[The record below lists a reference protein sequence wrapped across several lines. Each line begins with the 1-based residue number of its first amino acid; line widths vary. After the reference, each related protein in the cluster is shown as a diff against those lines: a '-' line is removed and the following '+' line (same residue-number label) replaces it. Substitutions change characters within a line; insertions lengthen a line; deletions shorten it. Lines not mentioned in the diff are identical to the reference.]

1 MDRSLQ
7 DPGSDWFWKVMEKQE
22 SSRALKCKQ
31 RLVDR
36 GILRKVWIV
45 QQDEH
50 TWSLGP
56 ADPPPAN
63 KQE

>member
-1 MDRSLQ
+1 
-7 DPGSDWFWKVMEKQE
+7 MEKQE